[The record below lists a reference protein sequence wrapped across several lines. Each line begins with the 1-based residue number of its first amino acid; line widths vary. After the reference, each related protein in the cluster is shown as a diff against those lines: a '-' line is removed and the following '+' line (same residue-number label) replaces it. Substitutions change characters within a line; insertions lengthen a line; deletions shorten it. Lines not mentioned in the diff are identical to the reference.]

1 MTLEVLSPTELK
13 LYVSNLDIA
22 QGAPGEMGPVGPSG
36 AQGLEGPQGPQGTEG
51 AQGLQG
57 PMGAT
62 GATGAKGDKGDTG
75 DTGPQGIQ
83 GPQGPQGLQGIQ
95 GVQGSQGQAG
105 ASVTL
110 KGSVNSVSELPN
122 TNNESGDSY
131 INQEDGNLYV
141 WTGTSWFDAGQI
153 VGPDGPQG
161 PQGIAG
167 NTPKLEY
174 SFNQTIPNSS
184 LTQGAS
190 ITIPHDQLFAR
201 YGNANVK
208 LMGFVDGAVRHQLF
222 GIITSF
228 TETTTTIVIP
238 TANLDT
244 SYDNVSE
251 WQIGI
256 TGQRGQAGATGA
268 TGPQGPG
275 VQYSFSIAPFAYHGD
290 NVSTSIFVS
299 TGLSYMGG
307 EGIYFQGGNEN
318 GYTNMA
324 YNVNGYNQQ
333 TGEMYLSGVSS
344 YSQGD
349 LSGIQWLNATLIGR
363 TGPQG
368 QPGQPGQTG
377 ASFIVSPTQPGNVA
391 YGTVW
396 IQA

>member
-36 AQGLEGPQGPQGTEG
+36 AQGLQGPQGPQGIQGE
-51 AQGLQG
+51 QGLQG

-62 GATGAKGDKGDTG
+62 GATGAQGEQGPQG
-75 DTGPQGIQ
+75 DTGPQGLQ
-83 GPQGPQGLQGIQ
+83 GPEGPQGLQGIQ

-131 INQEDGNLYV
+131 INQADGNLYV

-153 VGPDGPQG
+153 VGPEGPQG

-167 NTPKLEY
+167 NTPKMNY

-184 LTQGAS
+184 LTQGAY

-201 YGNANVK
+201 YSNANVK
-208 LMGFVDGAVRHQLF
+208 LNGIVDGAVRHSLF
-222 GIITSF
+222 GVISSS
-228 TETTTTIVIP
+228 TETTTTISIG
-238 TANLDT
+238 TASLNT
-244 SYDNVSE
+244 SYDNVSD
-251 WQIGI
+251 WNIGI
-256 TGQRGQAGATGA
+256 SGQRGQQGATGQ
-268 TGPQGPG
+268 TGPQGAG
-275 VQYSFSIAPFAYHGD
+275 VQYTFSIAPFAYHGD
-290 NVSTSIFVS
+290 NVNTSIFVS
-299 TGLSYMGG
+299 PGLSYMGG
-307 EGIYFQGGNEN
+307 ETIYFQGGNQN
-318 GYTNMA
+318 GYRNMVYA
-324 YNVNGYNQQ
+324 VNGYNQQ
-333 TGEMYLSGVSS
+333 TGEIYLSGISS

-349 LSGIQWLNATLIGR
+349 VSGIVGLNGSLIGR
-363 TGPQG
+363 PGQQGPQG
-368 QPGQPGQTG
+368 QAG
-377 ASFIVSPTQPGNVA
+377 ASFIVSSTQPGNVA